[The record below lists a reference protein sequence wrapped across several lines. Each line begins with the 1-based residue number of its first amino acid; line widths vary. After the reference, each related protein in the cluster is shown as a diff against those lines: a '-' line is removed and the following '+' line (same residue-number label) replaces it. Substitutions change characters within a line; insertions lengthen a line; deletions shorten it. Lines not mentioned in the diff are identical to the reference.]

1 MQRPPPPAATPMA
14 FVRAIVSA
22 YAQRQIGPEAAL
34 QAAQIE
40 PAALESRTACVSAAA
55 FERLAEH
62 AMRELDDE
70 ALGWFARRL
79 PWGSYGML
87 ARASIS
93 APTLGLA
100 LQRWCRHHGL
110 LVDEVRL
117 HLRLSTMQARL
128 EIEELR
134 DLGARREF
142 CHVSLLRNALGFAS
156 WLIDSRIA
164 LQACDF
170 ACPRPAHHASYA
182 LLFPGVQRFAAER
195 SALVFDAGYLALPLR
210 RDETALRQMLRHALP
225 LLVQPYRRDRLLLQR
240 VRQAL
245 CSQPTLHAA
254 QLAQQLNLS
263 LRTLHRQ
270 LRHEGH
276 SLQQIKDEV
285 RLELATQAL
294 WRSDLPLKQI
304 AQLAGFRSEQSF
316 SRAFSLWCGQTPA
329 AYRRSQPAPVPPED
343 AAPP

>member
-1 MQRPPPPAATPMA
+1 MA
-14 FVRAIVSA
+14 FVRAVVSA
-22 YAQRQIGPEAAL
+22 YAQRQLNPAAAL

-40 PAALESRTACVSAAA
+40 PAALGCPTACVSAAA

-93 APTLGLA
+93 APTLGVA

-117 HLRLSTMQARL
+117 HLRHSATCARL
-128 EIEELR
+128 EIE
-134 DLGARREF
+134 DLGDLGSRREF
-142 CHVSLLRNALGFAS
+142 CHVSLLRNALGFSS

-164 LQACDF
+164 LQGCDF

-182 LLFPGVQRFAAER
+182 LLFPCVQRFAAER

-240 VRQAL
+240 VHQAL
-245 CSQPTLHAA
+245 RSQPTLNAA

-270 LRHEGH
+270 LRHEGR
-276 SLQQIKDEV
+276 SVQQLKDEV
-285 RLELATQAL
+285 RFELASQAL

-304 AQLAGFRSEQSF
+304 ALQAGFRSEQSF
-316 SRAFSLWCGQTPA
+316 SRAFSHWCGQTPA
-329 AYRRSQPAPVPPED
+329 TYRRSQPAPVPPG
-343 AAPP
+343 AAPLP